1 MKRIFS
7 LIFCALFVCTALAG
21 CSNTANS
28 ALSASSTAVSSQ
40 PSTSSESNAVDS
52 SSQAAESKAPI
63 TGYSILDGT
72 YAIDVSSSSS
82 MFHVLEC
89 QLTVADGQM
98 TAVMTMSGTGYLY
111 IYPGTGEEAANAS
124 QDTYIPFEETSDGLH
139 TFTFPVQALDS
150 ELNCAAFSKN
160 KEQWYDRTLVFSSS
174 SLPAEAFAQPQGTS
188 CESLNLAD
196 GSYTVEVSLSGGS
209 GRSSVDSPA
218 MLTIKN
224 GLYTVQLDWSSPNYD
239 YMLVDG
245 ERYELSDQEGNS
257 SFIIPVLWFDSEIP
271 VVADTIAMS
280 VPHEIEYTLIF
291 DSATIQPAV

>member
-52 SSQAAESKAPI
+52 SCQAAESKAPI
-63 TGYSILDGT
+63 TGDSILDGT

-239 YMLVDG
+239 YMLVGG